1 MTSEH
6 RGTSLRNFTTLTLY
20 KSSSGVFLILF
31 ILSLFYLILDL
42 FSFFIF
48 DDFVLVFALMV
59 IWVCVGILS
68 FLRFKTMLIYFDF
81 STSE

>member
-6 RGTSLRNFTTLTLY
+6 RGISLRSFTTLRLY
-20 KSSSGVFLILF
+20 ESSSGVFLILL
-31 ILSLFYLILDL
+31 ILSLFYLILGL
-42 FSFFIF
+42 FFFIF
-48 DDFVLVFALMV
+48 GDFVLVFVLMV

-68 FLRFKTMLIYFDF
+68 FLRFKTMIIYSDF